1 MARLTSR
8 TGFDMADMAEF
19 ATSSGQVLKLK
30 PVSAA
35 KVQAVR
41 AGIVWPARPTY
52 TTTTAGG
59 GVQVHEAD
67 ETTADPQEWA
77 AYVEAEARATAE
89 WYERLGQLLL
99 YYGVDLEVP
108 TGWEDDQRY
117 FGIAIPDDPRA
128 RKCHYILTE
137 LLASPEEQK
146 ALLLAILALNQTRE
160 EAIRQQE
167 AGF

>member
-1 MARLTSR
+1 
-8 TGFDMADMAEF
+8 MAEF
-19 ATSSGQVLKLK
+19 VTNSGQTLKLK

-35 KVQAVR
+35 KIQAVR
-41 AGIVWPARPTY
+41 AGITWPARLTY

-59 GVQVHEAD
+59 GAQVHEAD

-77 AYVEAEARATAE
+77 AYLEAEARATAE

-99 YYGVDLEVP
+99 YCGVDLEVP
-108 TGWEDDQRY
+108 AGWEDDQRY

-137 LLASPEEQK
+137 LLTTRTEQQ
-146 ALLLAILALNQTRE
+146 ALLLAILALNQTPE
-160 EAIRQQE
+160 EAIQQQE